1 MLCEIT
7 HVTMWVVQLTIE
19 DGVHSFKWAGDSSLI
34 QKGEGERQEGDPSL
48 VPRPHPL
55 TKRNGLVN

>member
-34 QKGEGERQEGDPSL
+34 QKGEGER
-48 VPRPHPL
+48 
-55 TKRNGLVN
+55 